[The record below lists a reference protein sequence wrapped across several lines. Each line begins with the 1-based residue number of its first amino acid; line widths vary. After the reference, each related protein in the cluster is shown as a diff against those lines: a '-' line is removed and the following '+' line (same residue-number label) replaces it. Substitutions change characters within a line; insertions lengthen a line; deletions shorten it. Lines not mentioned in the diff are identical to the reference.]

1 MIRLRY
7 NGSAGASAGARF
19 AGCTWALIIA
29 FLAACTSGV
38 SAQGSASLASPD
50 STDLLLHA
58 AYLFDG
64 VSMHADGW
72 IWIQG
77 SHIKAVSYGH
87 MPERFGVAP
96 GSVSGG
102 VPAAPVVLEFPGSTL
117 MPGMIEGHSHLFL
130 HPYNE
135 VSWDDQ
141 VTKESRAERT
151 ARAVTHAYATLM
163 AGFTT
168 VRDLGTEGAMY
179 DDVGLKHAIE
189 KGVVPGPRMLC
200 ATRAIVATGSYGVK
214 SESSD
219 LDLPKGAAEADGVE
233 GVMHEV
239 RNQVGHG
246 ANVVKLYADYRWG
259 PAGQTEPTFT
269 VEELKAA
276 VAVASSSGRMVV
288 VHAGSKEG
296 MLRAI
301 AAGVTTIEHG
311 QGGDDTVFRLMKE
324 KGIAYCPTV
333 SAVEAILSYKG
344 WRKGIDPDPD
354 RLVQSKKSFKMALA
368 SGVTILMGGDVGVF
382 THGTNAR
389 EMEDLV
395 EYGMT
400 PLAVLQSATSV
411 NARVFR
417 LDSLGLVKPGFLAD
431 IIVVKG
437 DPSQNIS
444 AVRQVRFVMKGG
456 VVYRNND

>member
-1 MIRLRY
+1 MIQLRF
-7 NGSAGASAGARF
+7 NGSAV
-19 AGCTWALIIA
+19 ALLI
-29 FLAACTSGV
+29 FLLTACNFTSV
-38 SAQGSASLASPD
+38 AQSGPD
-50 STDLLLHA
+50 TTNLLLHA

-64 VSMHADGW
+64 TSMHEDGW
-72 IWIQG
+72 IWVQG

-87 MPERFGVAP
+87 RPEGSGGGSAVAP
-96 GSVSGG
+96 I
-102 VPAAPVVLEFPGSTL
+102 VLEFPGCTL

-200 ATRAIVATGSYGVK
+200 ATRAIVATGTYGVK

-239 RNQVGHG
+239 RNQIGHG
-246 ANVVKLYADYRWG
+246 ADVVKLYADYRWG

-296 MLRAI
+296 MMRAI

-324 KGIAYCPTV
+324 KGIAYCPTL

-354 RLVQSKKSFKMALA
+354 RIVQSKKSFKMALA

-382 THGTNAR
+382 AHGTNAR
-389 EMEDLV
+389 EMEALV

-417 LDSLGLVKPGFLAD
+417 LDSLGAARPGYLAD
-431 IIVVKG
+431 IIVVHG
-437 DPSQNIS
+437 DPSKDIH
-444 AVRQVRFVMKGG
+444 AVRQVSFVMKGG
-456 VVYRNND
+456 VVFRKEE